1 LTNTQVIET
10 LAKKLK
16 SRGEEKTNGVV
27 ALILRLINRE
37 LEVLVVK
44 RIENPSDPWSG
55 QIGLP
60 GGKRDAED
68 QNLKQTVIR
77 ETLEE
82 TNINLDNASRFL
94 GVLDP
99 QPTRLKP
106 ELEVLPFVFLV
117 EHEPQIK
124 LNQKE
129 LDWCAW
135 ISLKQIAQSK
145 GTIRF
150 GFGEFPA
157 YLIDDKVIW
166 GLTFRILESFI
177 RKLDKA

>member
-1 LTNTQVIET
+1 M
-10 LAKKLK
+10 
-16 SRGEEKTNGVV
+16 
-27 ALILRLINRE
+27 
-37 LEVLVVK
+37 
-44 RIENPSDPWSG
+44 
-55 QIGLP
+55 
-60 GGKRDAED
+60 
-68 QNLKQTVIR
+68 
-77 ETLEE
+77 
-82 TNINLDNASRFL
+82 
-94 GVLDP
+94 
-99 QPTRLKP
+99 
-106 ELEVLPFVFLV
+106 FLV

-166 GLTFRILESFI
+166 GLTFRILDSFI